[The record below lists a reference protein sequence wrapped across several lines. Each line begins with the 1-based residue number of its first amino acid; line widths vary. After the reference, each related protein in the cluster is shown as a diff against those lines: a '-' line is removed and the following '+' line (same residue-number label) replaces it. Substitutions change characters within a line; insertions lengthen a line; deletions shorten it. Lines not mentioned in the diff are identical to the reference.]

1 VPDEWGDDEMT
12 DLLEPL
18 RQCRITSCG
27 AAAFGFRFAPA
38 YQWLGAPF
46 GIGPDTAQV
55 TLSGD
60 GLDCRFGP
68 WRVRTPLANVA
79 STSVTGPYRF
89 VRTAGMARFSLPDHG
104 ITFATNGAQGVR
116 IAFHEPVT
124 GLEPTRSLRHPHLT
138 VTVADVD
145 GLAQLLVDSIGT
157 SPAVPLRRGPV
168 RSDGTATDDPG
179 HRRWGP
185 RAGTRGP
192 ITLREA

>member
-1 VPDEWGDDEMT
+1 MT

-168 RSDGTATDDPG
+168 RSDGNATDDPG